1 MKEYCYTI
9 IQLSDYETQIVA
21 CFGAPVNNLTIKEVV
36 ENMKKEWHNDIEPD
50 SLYLVNISGTNPCY
64 SKKFY
69 FECDNSGDVCY
80 LLERTRK
87 EVIYNKK

>member
-1 MKEYCYTI
+1 
-9 IQLSDYETQIVA
+9 
-21 CFGAPVNNLTIKEVV
+21 
-36 ENMKKEWHNDIEPD
+36 MKKEWHNDIEPD
-50 SLYLVNISGTNPCY
+50 SLYLVNIVGTNPCY

-87 EVIYNKK
+87 EVIYNKE